1 MIEYIFFLIFFASL
15 IGLVVGLIRPSL
27 VKMKSRKSVSIILGS
42 IIIVSF
48 ILLAITI
55 PPSTQ
60 QSDQEQS
67 KQEIV
72 NTEIETKENT
82 ESEITPP
89 ENNNDATPQQT
100 NTAST
105 STTVNK
111 PATETPSIQTTTL
124 YNVVKVV
131 DGDTIDVSINGETKR
146 LRLIGINTPETV
158 DPRTAVQCFGKEA
171 SDKAKELLT
180 GKKVSLEADSTQGE
194 LDKYSRLL
202 RYVFLED
209 GTNFNLYMIKE
220 GYAYEYTYN
229 TPYKYQ
235 VEFKAAQ
242 VYAKTNNKGLWSP
255 STCNGELK
263 AATQIQTTTT
273 SQSSTTST
281 TFGACGT
288 KTICSQMTSCEEAK
302 YFLNTCGVTRLDG
315 DSDGV
320 PCQTTV
326 CED

>member
-1 MIEYIFFLIFFASL
+1 MIEYIFFLIFLASL
-15 IGLVVGLIRPSL
+15 IGLIIGLIEPSL

-42 IIIVSF
+42 TIIISF

-55 PPSTQ
+55 TPSTQ
-60 QSDQEQS
+60 QPNQEQS
-67 KQEIV
+67 KQEVIN
-72 NTEIETKENT
+72 NTETGTKENA
-82 ESEITPP
+82 ESETTPP
-89 ENNNDATPQQT
+89 ENNNDATPRQT

-105 STTVNK
+105 STAISK

-131 DGDTIDVSINGETKR
+131 DGDTIDVNIDGETKR

-180 GKKVSLEADSTQGE
+180 GKKVSLEADTTQGE

-242 VYAKTNNKGLWSP
+242 VYAKANNKGLWSP
-255 STCNGELK
+255 STCSGELK
-263 AATQIQTTTT
+263 AATQAQTTTT
-273 SQSSTTST
+273 SQSSTT
-281 TFGACGT
+281 FGTCGT
-288 KTICSQMTSCEEAK
+288 KATCSQMTSCEEAK

-326 CED
+326 CAD

>member
-1 MIEYIFFLIFFASL
+1 MIEYIFFLIFLASL
-15 IGLVVGLIRPSL
+15 IGLIIGLIKPSL

-42 IIIVSF
+42 TIIISF

-60 QSDQEQS
+60 QPNQEQS
-67 KQEIV
+67 KQEIA
-72 NTEIETKENT
+72 NIEIETKENT
-82 ESEITPP
+82 ESGMIPS
-89 ENNNDATPQQT
+89 ENTNDTTQQT

-105 STTVNK
+105 STAISK
-111 PATETPSIQTTTL
+111 PATEKPSTQTTTL

-131 DGDTIDVSINGETKR
+131 DGDTIDVSINEETKR

-158 DPRTAVQCFGKEA
+158 DPRTPVQCFGKEA

-180 GKKVSLEADSTQGE
+180 GKKVSLEVDSTQGE

-209 GTNFNLYMIKE
+209 GTSFNLYMIKE

-235 VEFKAAQ
+235 AEFKAAQ
-242 VYAKTNNKGLWSP
+242 VYAKANNKGLWSP
-255 STCNGELK
+255 STCNGELT
-263 AATQIQTTTT
+263 AATQVQTTTT

-288 KTICSQMTSCEEAK
+288 KTTCSQMTSCDEAK
-302 YFLNTCGVTRLDG
+302 YFLNACEVTKLDR
-315 DSDGV
+315 DSDGT
-320 PCQTTV
+320 PCESL
-326 CED
+326 CSD